1 MTEQS
6 AAAGFTFGWGGVDV
20 INPRPEV
27 SPVAERV
34 LLAEDE
40 VLVRLS
46 IAAGLRNEGL
56 EVLEAADADEA
67 ISILKTMQV
76 DVVITDL
83 YMRTPVDGLVV
94 ANYVR
99 AHSPGTALVLAS
111 AMTPP
116 VMEGPV
122 FDAFFLKPYRPEDL
136 VRWIKRR
143 RPATSDQF
151 KEQLP

>member
-1 MTEQS
+1 
-6 AAAGFTFGWGGVDV
+6 VDV
-20 INPRPEV
+20 IDPRPEI
-27 SPVAERV
+27 SPVTQKV

-46 IAAGLRNEGL
+46 VAAGLRNEGL
-56 EVLEAADADEA
+56 EVFEAANAEEA

-83 YMRTPVDGLVV
+83 YMRTPADGLEV

-99 AHSPGTALVLAS
+99 AHCPGTALLLAS

-116 VMEGPV
+116 VMAAPG
-122 FDAFFLKPYRPEDL
+122 FDAFFVKPYQPDDL
-136 VRWIKRR
+136 VRWIKRH
-143 RPATSDQF
+143 RPATSDPF
-151 KEQLP
+151 EEQRP